1 MSILSEI
8 TTLVTTCDLPVE
20 TGQFTATPPHKYVV
34 LTPLY
39 DEFTLFAD
47 NRPGYDIQE
56 VRVSLFVK
64 GNYLSDRDSL
74 VTALLE
80 ADFTITER
88 RHTYYDEDTG
98 YHGYSIDVSK
108 TYAYTAYTNNTP
120 DEEGD

>member
-8 TTLVTTCDLPVE
+8 TTLVTSCGLPVE
-20 TGQFTATPPHKYVV
+20 TGQFTAAPPHKYVV

-39 DEFTLFAD
+39 DEFALFAD
-47 NRPGYDIQE
+47 DRPGYDVHE

-64 GNYLSDRDSL
+64 GNYLSERDSL
-74 VTALLE
+74 VSAFLG

-98 YHGYSIDVSK
+98 YHGYTIDVSK
-108 TYAYTAYTNNTP
+108 AYAYTNNTP
-120 DEEGD
+120 DKEGD